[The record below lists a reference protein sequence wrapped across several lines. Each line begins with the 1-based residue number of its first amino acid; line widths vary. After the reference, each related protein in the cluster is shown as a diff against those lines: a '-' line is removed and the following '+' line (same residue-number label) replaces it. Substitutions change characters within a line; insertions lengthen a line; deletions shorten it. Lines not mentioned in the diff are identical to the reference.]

1 MSARAR
7 MGARAR
13 GGEKVRARAVSL
25 QHVVGARGLVHALL
39 HCCIFTALRM
49 HMHVHNAYA
58 YAYAHTPQ
66 VAVGILGGGR
76 GAAAAKAGES
86 FFSKMR
92 RKLSGI
98 AGGEAPS

>member
-39 HCCIFTALRM
+39 HCCIFTAKKDIKKQCKEQLRTM
-49 HMHVHNAYA
+49 K
-58 YAYAHTPQ
+58 T
-66 VAVGILGGGR
+66 I
-76 GAAAAKAGES
+76 
-86 FFSKMR
+86 
-92 RKLSGI
+92 KLSNSAKWLKKLSVPLPPPLKTLHLENKMI
-98 AGGEAPS
+98 LKSTA